1 MELRQIRCFAAVAEE
16 LHFGRAARRLNLS
29 QPPLSRTIQQLEGEL
44 GVPLLERSKRHVEL
58 TSAGRAF
65 LPKALRILSLSAE
78 AAEEARSVA
87 DGRGG
92 VLSVS
97 FVGSAMYVLL
107 PSVLRRMRID
117 FPDVEV
123 KLHEMATDQQV
134 SALLD
139 NRTQA
144 AFIRPG
150 IRHPELESRLLLRE
164 ALAVALPRSHRLASR
179 RTVSMGQL
187 ASDPFVLFPRQTHGS
202 LGNRILDLC
211 GQEGFVPRVVQEALE
226 MQTALGLVAGGL
238 GIAVVPE
245 GVRNLSWP
253 GIVLKPMPKPAPT
266 IDLSI
271 ACRIDEMSPILPHFL
286 KIVAETAVDV
296 GGRDVTPEKA
306 PRGGNAV
313 ARRRRC

>member
-1 MELRQIRCFAAVAEE
+1 MELRQIRCFVVVAEE
-16 LHFGRAARRLNLS
+16 LHFGRAAHRLNLS

-44 GVPLLERSKRHVEL
+44 GVQLLERSKRRVEL
-58 TSAGRAF
+58 TPAGRAF
-65 LPKALRILSLSAE
+65 LPKALRILSLSE
-78 AAEEARSVA
+78 EVVQEVRGVAA
-87 DGRGG
+87 GRGG

-97 FVGSAMYVLL
+97 FVGSAMFVLL
-107 PSVLRRMRID
+107 PAVLRRMRAD

-150 IRHPELESRLLLRE
+150 IRHPELESRVLLRE
-164 ALAVALPRSHRLASR
+164 ALAVALPRTHRLASR
-179 RTVSMGQL
+179 RTVSLGQL

-238 GIAVVPE
+238 GIAVVPD
-245 GVRNLSWP
+245 GVRSLSWP

-266 IDLSI
+266 IELSI
-271 ACRIDEMSPILPHFL
+271 AYRIDETSPILPHFL
-286 KIVAETAVDV
+286 EIATAVAKEV
-296 GGRDVTPEKA
+296 G
-306 PRGGNAV
+306 
-313 ARRRRC
+313 

>member
-1 MELRQIRCFAAVAEE
+1 MELRQIRCFAVVAED

-44 GVPLLERSKRHVEL
+44 GVQLLERSKRHVAL
-58 TSAGRAF
+58 TPAGRAF
-65 LPKALRILSLSAE
+65 LPKALRILSLSE
-78 AAEEARSVA
+78 AAVEEVRSVA
-87 DGRGG
+87 AGRGG

-107 PSVLRRMRID
+107 PAVLRRMRAD

-123 KLHEMATDQQV
+123 KLHEMATDEQV

-150 IRHPELESRLLLRE
+150 IRHPELASRVLLRE
-164 ALAVALPRSHRLASR
+164 ALAIALPRTHRLASR
-179 RTVSMGQL
+179 RTVSVAQL

-211 GQEGFVPRVVQEALE
+211 GQEGFVPRVVQEATE

-238 GIAVVPE
+238 GVAVVPN
-245 GVRNLSWP
+245 GVRSLSWP
-253 GIVLKPMPKPAPT
+253 GIILKPMPKPAPT
-266 IDLSI
+266 IELSI
-271 ACRIDEMSPILPHFL
+271 AHRLDETSPILPHFL
-286 KIVAETAVDV
+286 EIA
-296 GGRDVTPEKA
+296 R
-306 PRGGNAV
+306 AV
-313 ARRRRC
+313 AQAG